1 VLPFKAAGDNPD
13 LVALA
18 DGISEEIVTGL
29 SRFSYLRVM
38 ARGPEARDPSYVIEG
53 SLRKAGKKLR
63 LAVQLVDATTGAHL
77 WAETYERPFNPEAAF
92 ELQDDLAP
100 RIVATV
106 GDAHGILP
114 HTMSESLRGRA
125 PDELTPYEAV
135 LRAFGQGFRRTSEEH
150 ATVRACLDRAVEEAP
165 RYSDAWAMLA
175 LTYVDEQTH
184 GYNQRPDSLDRALEA
199 ARRAVDAAPSNALAY
214 HALAWTMFFRKEH
227 QAFRAAAE
235 QSIALNPLNS
245 PTLAGLGALTAYSGD
260 WESGCALVGR
270 ALELNPRHPGWYWFP
285 LFYNAYRKTDYRD
298 AVNLALKF
306 NLPDFFVTH
315 EALAAAYG
323 QLGEL
328 EAAGKALREML
339 RLKPDYDSTGGE
351 RLEKWFD
358 PEFVEHLTDG
368 LRKAGLEV
376 PAPET
381 AASAIAVLP
390 FKDMSQAKDQEYLC
404 EGMAEEIMNA
414 LTRLQ
419 GLRVI
424 ARTSA
429 FRFRG
434 EQDLRKVGEAL
445 GVGMVLEGSVRRA
458 GQRLRITAQL
468 VDVADDSHIWSERFD
483 REMTDVFEIQDE
495 IAGAIVEKLHLSLGA
510 AEPARRPTANVK
522 AYEALLEGRHNFSQ
536 FTPEAAERAL
546 ACLQLSLSLEPD
558 YPDALVLYAFYHV
571 MLAYMFDDPRV
582 VLPNARALA
591 ERALKLDPNHGEAQA
606 TVATAVI
613 LMDWDWSAGE
623 TLFRRALVLA
633 PASARVHELYG
644 LVGLLARGRLDEAL
658 AELDRAVELDPL
670 SALYAGNR
678 GRVLTCSR
686 RFAEAEETCRRG
698 LALDPGQL
706 LAQVE
711 LIYALTFQRRFD
723 EAVVMGRRAIESH
736 GRTKAVLNAL
746 AVSLALAGERDE
758 ARQLLNDDAEP
769 GSGAYR
775 SPLTLGLVHAACSE
789 MDAAFECVQRA
800 IDEKDPILM
809 YLRVHPMF
817 DALRADPRFP
827 ELLLR
832 TNLLEGDQP

>member
-1 VLPFKAAGDNPD
+1 M
-13 LVALA
+13 
-18 DGISEEIVTGL
+18 TGL
-29 SRFSYLRVM
+29 SRFSYLRVI
-38 ARGPEARDPSYVIEG
+38 ARGSAAIDARYLMEG
-53 SLRKAGKKLR
+53 SLRKAGTKLR
-63 LAVQLVDATTGAHL
+63 VAVQLVDASSGAHL
-77 WAETYERPFNPEAAF
+77 WAETYERPFRPEAVF
-92 ELQDDLAP
+92 ELQDDLVP
-100 RIVATV
+100 RIVSTV

-114 HTMSESLRGRA
+114 HSMSESLRGNA
-125 PDELTPYEAV
+125 PDQLSPYEAV
-135 LRAFGQGFRRTSEEH
+135 LRSFGYGYRRTPEEH
-150 ATVRACLDRAVEEAP
+150 AAVRAALERAVEDAP
-165 RYSDAWAMLA
+165 RYADAWAMLA
-175 LTYVDEQTH
+175 LVYVDEQAH
-184 GYNQRPDSLDRALEA
+184 GYNQRPDPIGRALQA
-199 ARRAVDAAPSNALAY
+199 ARRAADAAPSNAMAFN
-214 HALAWTMFFRKEH
+214 ALAWAMFFRKEF
-227 QAFRAAAE
+227 QSFRNAAE
-235 QSIALNPLNS
+235 QSIALNSLNT
-245 PTLAGLGALTAYSGD
+245 PTLAGLGALTAYAGD
-260 WESGCALVGR
+260 WERGCALVER
-270 ALELNPRHPGWYWFP
+270 ALELNPRHPGWYWLP
-285 LFYNAYRKTDYRD
+285 LFYDAYRRGDYRG
-298 AVNLALKF
+298 AVDVALKI
-306 NLPDFFVTH
+306 NLPEFFVLH

-323 QLGEL
+323 QLGEMD
-328 EAAGKALREML
+328 AAGKALRKML
-339 RLKPDYDSTGGE
+339 RLKPDYAETGRE

-358 PEFVEHLTDG
+358 PEFVEHLMDG
-368 LRKAGLEV
+368 LRKAGLEHPALAPARAEG

-381 AASAIAVLP
+381 AAAAIAVLP
-390 FKDMSQAKDQEYLC
+390 FKDMSSARDQEYLC

-445 GVGMVLEGSVRRA
+445 GVGMVLEGSVRKA
-458 GQRLRITAQL
+458 GERLRITAQL
-468 VDVADDSHIWSERFD
+468 VDVADDSHLWSERFD

-495 IAGAIVEKLHLSLGA
+495 IAGAIVEKFHLSLGA
-510 AEPARRPTANVK
+510 AEPARRPTVNVK
-522 AYEALLEGRHNFSQ
+522 AYEALLEGRHYFSQ

-546 ACLQLSLSLEPD
+546 ACLQRALSLDPD

-571 MLAYMFDDPRV
+571 MMAYMFADPRV

-591 ERALKLDPNHGEAQA
+591 ERALKLDPHHGEAQA
-606 TVATAVI
+606 TVATVAI

-623 TLFRRALVLA
+623 TLFQRALALA

-644 LVGLLARGRLDEAL
+644 LISLLARGRLDEAL

-686 RFAEAEETCRRG
+686 RFAEAEEACRRG

-711 LIYALTFQRRFD
+711 LIYALTFQRQFD
-723 EAVVMGRRAIESH
+723 DAVAMGRRAIETH
-736 GRTKAVLNAL
+736 GRTKAVVNAL
-746 AVSLALAGERDE
+746 AVSLALAGEDDE
-758 ARQLLNDDAEP
+758 ARQLANDDVEP

-789 MDAAFECVQRA
+789 MDAAFEFVQRA
-800 IDEKDPILM
+800 IDEKDPLLI

-817 DALRADPRFP
+817 DALRTDPRFP
-827 ELLLR
+827 ELLRR